1 MCDEVKTFMVVGS
14 STDLDDVI
22 GRDNIVTSSRS
33 SLHDLLPV
41 TRDRGQKGKAF
52 PFPTTENG
60 AAVLTELK
68 EKTLRDPDADC
79 CIKGK
84 ASIAFVRTRMLLVGQ
99 KPEPTFLLLGGADR
113 LRRCL
118 LRGWS
123 YEG

>member
-1 MCDEVKTFMVVGS
+1 MCDEVRTFMVVGS
-14 STDLDDVI
+14 STNLDDVI

-84 ASIAFVRTRMLLVGQ
+84 ASIAFVRTRTLLVGQ
-99 KPEPTFLLLGGADR
+99 KPEPTLIVQ
-113 LRRCL
+113 
-118 LRGWS
+118 RGWS

>member
-1 MCDEVKTFMVVGS
+1 MCDEVKTYMVVGS
-14 STDLDDVI
+14 STDFDDVI

-33 SLHDLLPV
+33 SLYDLLPV
-41 TRDRGQKGKAF
+41 TSDRGQKGKAF

-60 AAVLTELK
+60 GAVLSRLK
-68 EKTLRDPDADC
+68 EKTLRSGGGVT

-84 ASIAFVRTRMLLVGQ
+84 ASIAFVRTRTLLVGQ
-99 KPEPTFLLLGGADR
+99 KPEPTLVV
-113 LRRCL
+113 